1 MTGGTSSPVLI
12 HASWRNSGRRPR
24 ILSRVARPSPSPSAH
39 GASRAR
45 AVRPRAAPPGR
56 ARGQG
61 SAPIA
66 HHCYCTRFAASA
78 GAGGGDGG
86 ERGTVGTD
94 GTDGTDG
101 ADGAGGTTNCRRCAD
116 GLRRGLGSF
125 TIGKP
130 ALRPSPA
137 AGACHVGSVPKR
149 LYFFL
154 FGKIWIKRPPLS
166 SEFSYFSILFPD
178 LSLSNRGCFRRGR
191 STLEPWGLDQYS
203 SPPKD
208 LKVHSGPRVT
218 HVGYPSRPSPEGTE
232 VCTRLTVDFR

>member
-1 MTGGTSSPVLI
+1 MTGETSSPVLI
-12 HASWRNSGRRPR
+12 HASRRNSGRHPR

-61 SAPIA
+61 SAPIVPR
-66 HHCYCTRFAASA
+66 CYCTRFAASA
-78 GAGGGDGG
+78 GAIRAAARTSGRRDGAGGGDGA

-101 ADGAGGTTNCRRCAD
+101 ADGAGGTTNCSRCAD

-130 ALRPSPA
+130 VTKPALRPWPA
-137 AGACHVGSVPKR
+137 AGACHVGSVPKG
-149 LYFFL
+149 LFFL
-154 FGKIWIKRPPLS
+154 S
-166 SEFSYFSILFPD
+166 
-178 LSLSNRGCFRRGR
+178 FRKNM
-191 STLEPWGLDQYS
+191 DQE
-203 SPPKD
+203 
-208 LKVHSGPRVT
+208 
-218 HVGYPSRPSPEGTE
+218 PSPLE
-232 VCTRLTVDFR
+232 

>member
-1 MTGGTSSPVLI
+1 M
-12 HASWRNSGRRPR
+12 SWRNSGRHPR

-61 SAPIA
+61 SAPIVPR
-66 HHCYCTRFAASA
+66 CYCTRFAASA
-78 GAGGGDGG
+78 GAIRAAARTSGRRDGAGGGDGA

-137 AGACHVGSVPKR
+137 AGACHVGSVPKGS
-149 LYFFL
+149 FFL
-154 FGKIWIKRPPLS
+154 S
-166 SEFSYFSILFPD
+166 
-178 LSLSNRGCFRRGR
+178 FRKNM
-191 STLEPWGLDQYS
+191 DQDAS
-203 SPPKD
+203 
-208 LKVHSGPRVT
+208 PRVKF
-218 HVGYPSRPSPEGTE
+218 PPRPRPSHLAWPGN
-232 VCTRLTVDFR
+232 TREK

>member
-1 MTGGTSSPVLI
+1 MTGDAVSPLPTHV
-12 HASWRNSGRRPR
+12 SCRNRGRHRR

-39 GASRAR
+39 GAARAR

-61 SAPIA
+61 PAPIVPRR
-66 HHCYCTRFAASA
+66 YCTRFAASA
-78 GAGGGDGG
+78 GAIRLSTRTSGRRDGAGGGDGG

-125 TIGKP
+125 TMGKP

-137 AGACHVGSVPKR
+137 AGACHVGSVPKGS
-149 LYFFL
+149 FFL
-154 FGKIWIKRPPLS
+154 SFRKTMTPSPL
-166 SEFSYFSILFPD
+166 ECTFLIVLQP
-178 LSLSNRGCFRRGR
+178 
-191 STLEPWGLDQYS
+191 
-203 SPPKD
+203 
-208 LKVHSGPRVT
+208 
-218 HVGYPSRPSPEGTE
+218 RPSKPTAGSALADVKAEHGVRGAE
-232 VCTRLTVDFR
+232 

>member
-1 MTGGTSSPVLI
+1 MTGDAVSPLPTHV
-12 HASWRNSGRRPR
+12 SCRNRGRHRR

-39 GASRAR
+39 GAARAR

-61 SAPIA
+61 PAPIA

-101 ADGAGGTTNCRRCAD
+101 ADGAGGTTNCSRCAD

-130 ALRPSPA
+130 ALRPWPA
-137 AGACHVGSVPKR
+137 AVACHVQCRCYSRFRSKR
-149 LYFFL
+149 IIFFVFLEKYGPRTLPSRVKSTLHPAIFWEMVKFVDLGVLYFAL
-154 FGKIWIKRPPLS
+154 VLATEPTMGSLRP
-166 SEFSYFSILFPD
+166 
-178 LSLSNRGCFRRGR
+178 C
-191 STLEPWGLDQYS
+191 
-203 SPPKD
+203 
-208 LKVHSGPRVT
+208 
-218 HVGYPSRPSPEGTE
+218 
-232 VCTRLTVDFR
+232 VD

>member
-1 MTGGTSSPVLI
+1 MTGETSSPVLI
-12 HASWRNSGRRPR
+12 HASRRNSGRRSR
-24 ILSRVARPSPSPSAH
+24 ILSRVVRPSPSPLAH

-78 GAGGGDGG
+78 GAIRAAARTSGRRDGAGGGDGA
-86 ERGTVGTD
+86 ERGTV

-137 AGACHVGSVPKR
+137 AGACHVGSVPKGLFFFSEKYGSR
-149 LYFFL
+149 GLPSRVNSVTSRYFF
-154 FGKIWIKRPPLS
+154 R
-166 SEFSYFSILFPD
+166 
-178 LSLSNRGCFRRGR
+178 
-191 STLEPWGLDQYS
+191 TLA
-203 SPPKD
+203 
-208 LKVHSGPRVT
+208 
-218 HVGYPSRPSPEGTE
+218 
-232 VCTRLTVDFR
+232 

>member
-1 MTGGTSSPVLI
+1 MSPLPTHV
-12 HASWRNSGRRPR
+12 SCRNRGRHRR

-61 SAPIA
+61 PAPIVPR
-66 HHCYCTRFAASA
+66 CYCTRFAASA
-78 GAGGGDGG
+78 GAIRAAARTSGRRDGAGGGDGG

-125 TIGKP
+125 TMGKP

-137 AGACHVGSVPKR
+137 AGACHVGSVPKGS
-149 LYFFL
+149 FFL
-154 FGKIWIKRPPLS
+154 SFRKNMEPLPFRVHWTVS
-166 SEFSYFSILFPD
+166 GWRYKLFDGLGP
-178 LSLSNRGCFRRGR
+178 SLDA
-191 STLEPWGLDQYS
+191 LEL
-203 SPPKD
+203 
-208 LKVHSGPRVT
+208 
-218 HVGYPSRPSPEGTE
+218 
-232 VCTRLTVDFR
+232 

>member
-1 MTGGTSSPVLI
+1 MSQMVWAGRPSKTSVEHGLSSAGRACRPAVTGETSSPVLI
-12 HASWRNSGRRPR
+12 HASRRNSGRRSR
-24 ILSRVARPSPSPSAH
+24 ILSRVVRPSPSPLAH

-61 SAPIA
+61 SAPIVPR
-66 HHCYCTRFAASA
+66 CYCTRFAASA
-78 GAGGGDGG
+78 GAIRLSTRTSGRRDGAGGGDGG

-125 TIGKP
+125 TMRKP

-137 AGACHVGSVPKR
+137 AGACHVGSVPKG
-149 LYFFL
+149 LFFRTRMEL
-154 FGKIWIKRPPLS
+154 AHFFRTSAWAIRPVS
-166 SEFSYFSILFPD
+166 
-178 LSLSNRGCFRRGR
+178 
-191 STLEPWGLDQYS
+191 
-203 SPPKD
+203 
-208 LKVHSGPRVT
+208 
-218 HVGYPSRPSPEGTE
+218 
-232 VCTRLTVDFR
+232 

>member
-1 MTGGTSSPVLI
+1 MTGETSSPVAPVLI

-24 ILSRVARPSPSPSAH
+24 ILSRVARPSPSPLAH

-61 SAPIA
+61 SAPIVPR
-66 HHCYCTRFAASA
+66 CYCTRFAASA
-78 GAGGGDGG
+78 GAIRLSARTSGQRDGAGGGDGA

-125 TIGKP
+125 TMGRP

-137 AGACHVGSVPKR
+137 AGACHVGSVPKGSI
-149 LYFFL
+149 FL
-154 FGKIWIKRPPLS
+154 S
-166 SEFSYFSILFPD
+166 
-178 LSLSNRGCFRRGR
+178 FRKKM
-191 STLEPWGLDQYS
+191 DQ
-203 SPPKD
+203 D
-208 LKVHSGPRVT
+208 
-218 HVGYPSRPSPEGTE
+218 PSPLE
-232 VCTRLTVDFR
+232 

>member
-1 MTGGTSSPVLI
+1 MTGETSSPVLI
-12 HASWRNSGRRPR
+12 HVSCRNRGRHRR

-61 SAPIA
+61 PAPIA

-78 GAGGGDGG
+78 GAIRLSTRTSGRRDGAGGGDGG

-125 TIGKP
+125 TMGKP
-130 ALRPSPA
+130 ALRPSLA
-137 AGACHVGSVPKR
+137 AGACHVGSVPKGSI
-149 LYFFL
+149 FL
-154 FGKIWIKRPPLS
+154 S
-166 SEFSYFSILFPD
+166 
-178 LSLSNRGCFRRGR
+178 FRKKM
-191 STLEPWGLDQYS
+191 DQ
-203 SPPKD
+203 D
-208 LKVHSGPRVT
+208 
-218 HVGYPSRPSPEGTE
+218 PSPLE
-232 VCTRLTVDFR
+232 

>member
-1 MTGGTSSPVLI
+1 MTGDAVSPLPTHV
-12 HASWRNSGRRPR
+12 SCRNRGRHRR
-24 ILSRVARPSPSPSAH
+24 ILSRVARSSPSPSAH

-45 AVRPRAAPPGR
+45 AVRPRAAPSGR

-61 SAPIA
+61 PAPIA

-78 GAGGGDGG
+78 GAIRAAARTSGRRDGAGGGDGA

-125 TIGKP
+125 SMGKP

-137 AGACHVGSVPKR
+137 AGACHVGSVPKGS
-149 LYFFL
+149 FFL
-154 FGKIWIKRPPLS
+154 SFWK
-166 SEFSYFSILFPD
+166 
-178 LSLSNRGCFRRGR
+178 NM
-191 STLEPWGLDQYS
+191 DQE
-203 SPPKD
+203 
-208 LKVHSGPRVT
+208 
-218 HVGYPSRPSPEGTE
+218 PSPLEWNSRLEGLGIPTGYSG
-232 VCTRLTVDFR
+232 